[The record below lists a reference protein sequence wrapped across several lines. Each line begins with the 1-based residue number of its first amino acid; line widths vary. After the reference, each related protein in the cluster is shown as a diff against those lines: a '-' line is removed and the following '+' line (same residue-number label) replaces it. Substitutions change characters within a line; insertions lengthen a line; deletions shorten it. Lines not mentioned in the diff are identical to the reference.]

1 MVPVV
6 LNRKEKLKILLKRIG
21 EYLVD
26 DIRKIKIWQDWMTG
40 GKYFYFLMETE
51 HVDRYT
57 TQSIFFYPKSPDK
70 WFLKIIRRTAVGYK
84 EKYKTILDFD
94 YLGHE
99 DECVREFCKL
109 PVWWKMIDAID
120 NMCQTRLDQNP
131 KYRTLQ
137 HEMAERGELEKSKEF
152 LDKYYNDPV
161 KKAKHEA
168 WKRRNEERM
177 MREKELGIVHEPKK
191 GRKRRRWL
199 REREQQR
206 QAMVSSDFTVDSDPD
221 IE

>member
-6 LNRKEKLKILLKRIG
+6 LTRPQKLKILLKRIG
-21 EYLVD
+21 EYLID
-26 DIRKIKIWQDWMTG
+26 DIRKIKIWQDWIAG

-51 HVDRYT
+51 YIDKYT
-57 TQSIFFYPKSPDK
+57 SCFVGFVPKSPDK
-70 WFLKIIRRTAVGYK
+70 WHLKVIKRIGVGY
-84 EKYKTILDFD
+84 EEQYETIFDFD

-99 DECVREFCKL
+99 DECVREFLKL

-131 KYRTLQ
+131 KYRTIQ
-137 HEMAERGELEKSKEF
+137 HEMANRGELQKSKEF

-168 WKRRNEERM
+168 WKRRQEEIAR
-177 MREKELGIVHEPKK
+177 RNAELGIEPEPKK
-191 GRKRRRWL
+191 KKKKRHIQMEVFRDKDGNQIMHPEPRV
-199 REREQQR
+199 EE
-206 QAMVSSDFTVDSDPD
+206 
-221 IE
+221 